1 MEDRI
6 FAVIDTHVL
15 VSALLSPNNES
26 PPLTVM
32 ANVFAGTITPVYN
45 TEIIDEYRSVLKREK
60 FHFDPVDV
68 EAVINVFLQYGLN
81 LERTEVNDEAFLDHK
96 DIVFYE
102 VKMSK
107 DDAYLITGNTKHFPK
122 QPFVI
127 TPREMVDILVSDH
140 GDSSR

>member
-6 FAVIDTHVL
+6 FAVIDTNVL

>member
-6 FAVIDTHVL
+6 FAVIDTNVL

-45 TEIIDEYRSVLKREK
+45 NEIIDEYRSVLKREK

-81 LERTEVNDEAFLDHK
+81 LERTEVNGEAFQDPK

-122 QPFVI
+122 QSFVI
-127 TPREMVDILVSDH
+127 TPREMVDILLSDH
-140 GDSSR
+140 GDNSR

>member
-6 FAVIDTHVL
+6 FAVIDTNVL

-68 EAVINVFLQYGLN
+68 ETVINVFLQYGLN
-81 LERTEVNDEAFLDHK
+81 LERTEVNDEVFLDPK
-96 DIVFYE
+96 DMVFYE

-107 DDAYLITGNTKHFPK
+107 DDAYLITGNTRHFPK